1 MATVKTE
8 PDSGGCS
15 HLQTSRQICKVSSE
29 RKVCS
34 EARAQPTH
42 PVPPI
47 LRAHLN
53 WQRPFNSRPN
63 YLLSGFV
70 DILVGPEKKDFGV
83 HKGLICPRLKYFQ
96 AALNG
101 SFSETSSGVIGL
113 PEDIVV
119 VFKIVHA

>member
-63 YLLSGFV
+63 YLLSGKT
-70 DILVGPEKKDFGV
+70 L
-83 HKGLICPRLKYFQ
+83 
-96 AALNG
+96 
-101 SFSETSSGVIGL
+101 
-113 PEDIVV
+113 
-119 VFKIVHA
+119 FKIRDMTSDGLSLY